1 MAFIEELGKAIG
13 SGSRKAANKVKDM
26 TGILQLKSKLSA
38 EREKINRAYI
48 SLGQA
53 YYDKHER
60 SIEEEFANEFKIIG
74 AGLVKIAA
82 LEDEIAELEGARV
95 CAECGSRVERSA
107 MYCSRCGALMKE
119 NAPDPED
126 AGRRAVKEQFDFS
139 NKDAQD
145 TRNGEQEQ

>member
-13 SGSRKAANKVKDM
+13 NGSRKAANKVKDM

-53 YYDKHER
+53 YYDKHEL
-60 SIEEEFANEFKIIG
+60 SVEEEFANEFKIIG

-107 MYCSRCGALMKE
+107 MYCSRCGALMGE
-119 NAPDPED
+119 CAPQSGDP
-126 AGRRAVKEQFDFS
+126 GRRAAAGQFDFTG
-139 NKDAQD
+139 KDGQ
-145 TRNGEQEQ
+145 NGEQEQ

>member
-13 SGSRKAANKVKDM
+13 NGSRKAANKVKDM

-53 YYDKHER
+53 YYDKHEL
-60 SIEEEFANEFKIIG
+60 SVEEEFSNEFKIIG

-95 CAECGSRVERSA
+95 CAECGARVERSA
-107 MYCSRCGALMKE
+107 MYCSCCGALMKE
-119 NAPDPED
+119 NAPEPGDP
-126 AGRRAVKEQFDFS
+126 GRRAADGQFDFS
-139 NKDAQD
+139 DEDTQD
-145 TRNGEQEQ
+145 GEQGQ

>member
-13 SGSRKAANKVKDM
+13 NGSRKAANKVKDM

-53 YYDKHER
+53 YYDKHEL
-60 SIEEEFANEFKIIG
+60 SVEEEFANEFKIIG

-107 MYCSRCGALMKE
+107 MYCSRCGALMGE
-119 NAPDPED
+119 CAPQSVDP
-126 AGRRAVKEQFDFS
+126 GRRAAAEQFDFTG
-139 NKDAQD
+139 KDGQ
-145 TRNGEQEQ
+145 NGEQEQ

>member
-13 SGSRKAANKVKDM
+13 NGSRKAANKVKDM

-53 YYDKHER
+53 YYDKHEL
-60 SIEEEFANEFKIIG
+60 SVEEEFANEFKIIG

-107 MYCSRCGALMKE
+107 MYCSRCGAIMGE
-119 NAPDPED
+119 CAPQSGDP
-126 AGRRAVKEQFDFS
+126 GRRAAAEQFDFTG
-139 NKDAQD
+139 KDGQ
-145 TRNGEQEQ
+145 NGEQEQ

>member
-13 SGSRKAANKVKDM
+13 NGSRKAANKVKDM

-53 YYDKHER
+53 YYDKHEL
-60 SIEEEFANEFKIIG
+60 SVEEEFANEFKIIG

-107 MYCSRCGALMKE
+107 MYCSRCGALMGE
-119 NAPDPED
+119 CAPQSGDP
-126 AGRRAVKEQFDFS
+126 GRRAAAEQFDFTG
-139 NKDAQD
+139 KDGQ
-145 TRNGEQEQ
+145 NGEQEQ

>member
-13 SGSRKAANKVKDM
+13 NGSRKAANKVKDM

-53 YYDKHER
+53 YYDKHEL
-60 SIEEEFANEFKIIG
+60 SVEEEFANEFKIIG

-95 CAECGSRVERSA
+95 CPECGSRVERSA
-107 MYCSRCGALMKE
+107 MYCSRCGALMGE
-119 NAPDPED
+119 CAPQSGDP
-126 AGRRAVKEQFDFS
+126 GRRAAAEQFDFTG
-139 NKDAQD
+139 KDGQ
-145 TRNGEQEQ
+145 NGEQEQ

>member
-82 LEDEIAELEGARV
+82 LEDESA
-95 CAECGSRVERSA
+95 RVERSA

-145 TRNGEQEQ
+145 TQNGEQEQ

>member
-13 SGSRKAANKVKDM
+13 NGSRKAANKVKDM

-53 YYDKHER
+53 YYDKHEL
-60 SIEEEFANEFKIIG
+60 SVEEEFANEFKIIG

-107 MYCSRCGALMKE
+107 MYCSRCGALMGGC
-119 NAPDPED
+119 APQSGDP
-126 AGRRAVKEQFDFS
+126 GRRAAAEQFDFTG
-139 NKDAQD
+139 KDGQ
-145 TRNGEQEQ
+145 NGEQEQ